1 MKPQGANKFTKL
13 PVNEEKA
20 TAAPKS
26 IRVGKARSTRPK
38 KEFNKSLQM
47 DYQKTEMMKVLRGK
61 IKNNDVNNIIQRER
75 LIEIP

>member
-1 MKPQGANKFTKL
+1 MKPQGGNKFTKL
-13 PVNEEKA
+13 QVKEEGG
-20 TAAPKS
+20 TGGQKS

-38 KEFNKSLQM
+38 KEFNKSLHA

-61 IKNNDVNNIIQRER
+61 IKNNDIAKIIPRER